1 MLYFEVDNLPPLS
14 INFEHFQRNIINLS
28 TLTTMKNSVKINVSH
43 GLATNP
49 PITHVNTCNL
59 YSHC

>member
-1 MLYFEVDNLPPLS
+1 MLYFEVDNLPPIS
-14 INFEHFQRNIINLS
+14 MNFEDLQWNIINIS
-28 TLTTMKNSVKINVSH
+28 TLIIMKNSLQINVLY

-59 YSHC
+59 